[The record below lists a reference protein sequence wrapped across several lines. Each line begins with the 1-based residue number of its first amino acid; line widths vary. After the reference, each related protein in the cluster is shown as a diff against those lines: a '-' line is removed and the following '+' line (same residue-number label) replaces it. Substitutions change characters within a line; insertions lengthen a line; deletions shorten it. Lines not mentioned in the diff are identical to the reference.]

1 MSFDGSHLV
10 SIIGN
15 SINNGSIDYN
25 IECVLM
31 EDFKIS
37 NVNNDFFSLPIEY
50 ILSIIKK
57 ACLK

>member
-37 NVNNDFFSLPIEY
+37 NVNNDFFLFPSNIFYL
-50 ILSIIKK
+50 LLKK
-57 ACLK
+57 HV